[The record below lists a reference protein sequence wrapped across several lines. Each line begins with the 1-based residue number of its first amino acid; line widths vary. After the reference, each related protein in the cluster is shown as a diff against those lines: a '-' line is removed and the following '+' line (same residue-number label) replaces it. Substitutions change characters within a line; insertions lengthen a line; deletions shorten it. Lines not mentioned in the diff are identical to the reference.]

1 MTSPVYYI
9 LVALTLTSA
18 MISVTFF
25 IAWRTLGEKPY
36 ALSWSIAFLAA
47 SLQWFCN
54 IMTQVF
60 PGFASYWLTV
70 NGLAVIVITLG
81 LRGHC
86 QRTGCSWLPDNL
98 WPYAGMVYLAVV
110 WITVVMHP
118 LQ

>member
-47 SLQWFCN
+47 SLQWFFN
-54 IMTQVF
+54 IMTPFF
-60 PGFASYWLTV
+60 PAAGCLTTC
-70 NGLAVIVITLG
+70 GRMPGWSISPSSG
-81 LRGHC
+81 
-86 QRTGCSWLPDNL
+86 
-98 WPYAGMVYLAVV
+98 
-110 WITVVMHP
+110 
-118 LQ
+118 